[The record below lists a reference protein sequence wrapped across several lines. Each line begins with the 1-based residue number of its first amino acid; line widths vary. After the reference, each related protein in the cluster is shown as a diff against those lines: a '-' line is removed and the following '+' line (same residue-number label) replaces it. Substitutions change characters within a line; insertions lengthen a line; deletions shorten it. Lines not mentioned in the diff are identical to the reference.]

1 MTVTSTLLTVVL
13 AAIGVA
19 TFATDPLVLA
29 VTIAV
34 ALVTLTVLAT
44 RLGRTLNPSFALPT
58 PDMLLATPEPADLAE
73 SSSADGSTD
82 DGEAT
87 PSDTVGLGSA
97 VSHL

>member
-1 MTVTSTLLTVVL
+1 VTVTSTLLTVVL

-73 SSSADGSTD
+73 LSSADGVTGD
-82 DGEAT
+82 TEAAPAET
-87 PSDTVGLGSA
+87 FSLGVA
-97 VSHL
+97 EPHL